1 MMTLDQAIRI
11 LFDCTQHNVR
21 SKEAFNVAYEE
32 FVRVNRV
39 NEQLAH
45 SLDDSVKVIEKLLAE
60 REESKNERD

>member
-1 MMTLDQAIRI
+1 MTLDQAIRI

-39 NEQLAH
+39 NEQLVH
-45 SLDDSVKVIEKLLAE
+45 SLDDSVKVIEKLL
-60 REESKNERD
+60 EESKNERD